1 MEHVSKRVCVNLLDT
16 SEDDSVLHHPLPVD
30 AILRR
35 AKPLRV
41 DRRFHGRSR
50 LLLYG

>member
-1 MEHVSKRVCVNLLDT
+1 MEHVAKLVCVNLLDT
-16 SEDDSVLHHPLPVD
+16 ADDDSILHHPLPVE

-35 AKPLRV
+35 AKPLHV

-50 LLLYG
+50 LLVYG